1 MHCFQLFIDLRAFS
15 GVKYG
20 LKDLICVKKIL
31 FATLND
37 DEDDDDDGNVIG
49 EVLSE

>member
-1 MHCFQLFIDLRAFS
+1 MWFERFDL
-15 GVKYG
+15 
-20 LKDLICVKKIL
+20 CKKIL